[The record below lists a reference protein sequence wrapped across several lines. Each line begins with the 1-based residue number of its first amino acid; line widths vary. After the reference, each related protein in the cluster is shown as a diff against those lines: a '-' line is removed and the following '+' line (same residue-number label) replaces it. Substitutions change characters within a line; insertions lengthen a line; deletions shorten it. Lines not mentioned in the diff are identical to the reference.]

1 MFEFEFDASKKTT
14 KDFVTL
20 QEGPADFFIKKA
32 YTSKDG
38 VPTLTK
44 SGEPVL
50 VIELQMT
57 DCAGQT
63 GLIWER
69 VTAKRGWVLARI
81 GEAIGLDIY
90 TKDGLIDE
98 NILVGKA
105 GTCEIMHSADK
116 VDANKIYTQIKR
128 YIPCG
133 KALESYD
140 PFSASVP
147 F

>member
-1 MFEFEFDASKKTT
+1 MFEFEFDISKKTV
-14 KDFVTL
+14 KDFVRL

-50 VIELQMT
+50 VIELEMT

-98 NILVGKA
+98 NILIGKSGA
-105 GTCEIMHSADK
+105 CEIVHVVDK
-116 VDANKIYTQIKR
+116 VDATKVYAQIKR
-128 YIPCG
+128 YISCG
-133 KALESYD
+133 HALEAYD
-140 PFSASVP
+140 PFSDVVP